1 MHAYRA
7 KILHFTDDP
16 RIAGESAA
24 VFYDDGMLVVHNGK
38 VVQVGDAAD
47 MRKAYPGI
55 AVSDYSGKLIIPGFI
70 DTHIHF
76 PQVDVIASYADG
88 LLPWLQ
94 QHTFPTE
101 AQFSDTAHAAEVAE
115 FFLDE
120 LLRAGTTTAMVFG
133 SVHPSATYAFFQCA
147 QRRKL
152 RMIAGKCLMDRHC
165 PENLRDTA
173 EDGARDTEA
182 LIQRWHEQDRLG
194 VAITPRF
201 AATST
206 AEQLSLAGQLAKKYP
221 SVHIQTHVAENLE
234 EVAWIKTLFPK
245 QRSYLDVYAHYGLL
259 RERAI
264 FAHGIY
270 LDDEDRLALAQAGAA
285 IAVCPTSN
293 LFLGSGLFDFDRAWQ
308 AGVATP
314 LATDVGGGTSF
325 SMLCTMQ
332 AAHAV
337 ARLNKNTAS
346 AFDWFYWATLGAARA
361 LGLSDCIG
369 SFAAGTEADFI
380 VLDPQATPLLARR
393 TERAASLQE
402 LLFALAIL
410 GDDRAVAATYIM
422 GEAAYRRV

>member
-1 MHAYRA
+1 MHAFRA

-16 RIAGESAA
+16 RIAGQDAA
-24 VFYDDGMLVVHNGK
+24 VFFSDGMLVIHNGK
-38 VVQVGDAAD
+38 IVRVGNAEDV
-47 MRKAYPGI
+47 RKAYPDI
-55 AVSDYSGKLIIPGFI
+55 SVIDYSGKLIIPGFI

-76 PQVDVIASYADG
+76 PQVDVIASYAES
-88 LLPWLQ
+88 LLPWLE
-94 QHTFPTE
+94 QHTFPAE
-101 AQFSDTAHAAEVAE
+101 AQFSDTAHASEVAE

-133 SVHPSATYAFFQCA
+133 SVHKAATDAFFKGA

-173 EDGARDTEA
+173 EEGAHDTEA
-182 LIQRWHEQDRLG
+182 LIQRWHQKDRLG

-206 AEQLSLAGQLAKKYP
+206 EEQLSLAGQLAKQYP
-221 SVHIQTHVAENLE
+221 SAYIQTHVAENTE
-234 EVAWIKTLFPK
+234 EVAWVKSLFPK

-270 LDDEDRLALAQAGAA
+270 LDDDDRHALAQVGAA
-285 IAVCPTSN
+285 IAVCPSSN

-308 AGVATP
+308 TGVATP
-314 LATDVGGGTSF
+314 LATDVGGGTSY
-325 SMLCTMQ
+325 SMLRTMQ
-332 AAHAV
+332 AAHFV
-337 ARLNKNTAS
+337 ARLNKNIIS
-346 AFDWFYWATLGAARA
+346 VFDWFYWSTLGAARA

-369 SFAAGTEADFI
+369 SFATGAEADFI
-380 VLDPQATPLLARR
+380 VLDLHATPLLARR
-393 TERAASLQE
+393 TAGAESLQE

-422 GEAAYRRV
+422 GEQAYGRA